1 MGETTIETNSTAR
14 DSREP
19 PNDFGCTMTTA
30 RQEIATM
37 YDKLN
42 QLTESHRQLR
52 PGHGLVTGGVT
63 LVVATLCFLGVPA
76 GFWRQLMFPFTW

>member
-1 MGETTIETNSTAR
+1 
-14 DSREP
+14 
-19 PNDFGCTMTTA
+19 
-30 RQEIATM
+30 M